1 MIFFWRRRI
10 LLVTYSLNERV
21 RVCSVL
27 SANGIEY
34 EVDVRNMAARQQ
46 GWAGMLGINMSAA
59 TEYRI
64 SVDKDDYDQAC
75 YVVNQRR

>member
-1 MIFFWRRRI
+1 
-10 LLVTYSLNERV
+10 
-21 RVCSVL
+21 
-27 SANGIEY
+27 
-34 EVDVRNMAARQQ
+34 MAARQQ
-46 GWAGMLGINMSAA
+46 GWAGTLGINMSAA

>member
-1 MIFFWRRRI
+1 MIFFWKRRI

-34 EVDVRNMAARQQ
+34 EMDVRNMAARQR
-46 GWAGMLGINMSAA
+46 GWAGMLGINLSAA
-59 TEYRI
+59 TEYRSAWI
-64 SVDKDDYDQAC
+64 RTTMTRPAMW
-75 YVVNQRR
+75 